1 MSDKIKPLK
10 EKNSTVSE
18 ESLNLKPEKELK
30 PYYVKI
36 TVEQQKQFETTKNA
50 IAEHKRY
57 TEATVDAAYGFVL
70 KNGSEKLTAS
80 PEAAK
85 QAANL
90 FKDASLLIS
99 ESNVLECL
107 NQHII
112 GLLENN
118 KLDLVKLDLVK
129 LVESLDD
136 KKLKILAGLISARM
150 PQDTATL
157 KDGE

>member
-1 MSDKIKPLK
+1 MTDKIKQLK
-10 EKNSTVSE
+10 AEKSTVSE
-18 ESLNLKPEKELK
+18 ESANLKPKKELK

-57 TEATVDAAYGFVL
+57 TEATAEAACGFVL
-70 KNGSEKLTAS
+70 KNGTEKLTAS

-90 FKDASLLIS
+90 FKDASLLIG
-99 ESNVLECL
+99 ERNVLECL

-118 KLDLVKLDLVK
+118 KLDLVKLVKNLEDEELKTLAALVN
-129 LVESLDD
+129 
-136 KKLKILAGLISARM
+136 ARLNKG
-150 PQDTATL
+150 TETL

>member
-1 MSDKIKPLK
+1 MSDQIKSLK
-10 EKNSTVSE
+10 EEQV
-18 ESLNLKPEKELK
+18 NLSPEKELK

-36 TVEQQKQFETTKNA
+36 TVEQQKKFETTKKA

-57 TEATVDAAYGFVL
+57 TEATADAACGFVF
-70 KNGSEKLTAS
+70 KNGLEKLTAS

-99 ESNVLECL
+99 EKNVLECL

-118 KLDLVKLDLVK
+118 KLDLVKL
-129 LVESLDD
+129 VESLDD
-136 KKLKILAGLISARM
+136 KELKILAGLISARI

>member
-1 MSDKIKPLK
+1 MTDKIKSLK
-10 EKNSTVSE
+10 EEKSTVSE
-18 ESLNLKPEKELK
+18 ESANLKPEKELK

-50 IAEHKRY
+50 IAEHNRY
-57 TEATVDAAYGFVL
+57 TEATAEAACGFVL
-70 KNGSEKLTAS
+70 KNGTEKLTAS
-80 PEAAK
+80 PEVAK

-99 ESNVLECL
+99 ERNVLECL
-107 NQHII
+107 KQQII

-118 KLDLVKLDLVK
+118 KLDLVKL
-129 LVESLDD
+129 VESLEDEE
-136 KKLKILAGLISARM
+136 LKTLAGLVNARL
-150 PQDTATL
+150 DKGTETL

>member
-1 MSDKIKPLK
+1 MTDKT
-10 EKNSTVSE
+10 EKSTV
-18 ESLNLKPEKELK
+18 LEKQAGEDLK

-36 TVEQQKQFETTKNA
+36 TVEQQKQFETTKKA

-118 KLDLVKLDLVK
+118 KLDLVKL
-129 LVESLDD
+129 VESLED
-136 KKLKILAGLISARM
+136 KELKILAGLISARM

>member
-10 EKNSTVSE
+10 TENSTVSE
-18 ESLNLKPEKELK
+18 ESVNLKPEKELK

-36 TVEQQKQFETTKNA
+36 SVEQQKSFETKKNA

-57 TEATVDAAYGFVL
+57 TEATIDAAYGFVL

-99 ESNVLECL
+99 ESKVLECL

-118 KLDLVKLDLVK
+118 KLDLVKL
-129 LVESLDD
+129 VESLDD
-136 KKLKILAGLISARM
+136 KELKTLAELVSVRLNKG
-150 PQDTATL
+150 TETL

>member
-1 MSDKIKPLK
+1 MSSKSSLK
-10 EKNSTVSE
+10 
-18 ESLNLKPEKELK
+18 
-30 PYYVKI
+30 
-36 TVEQQKQFETTKNA
+36 QQKNA

-118 KLDLVKLDLVK
+118 KLDLVKL
-129 LVESLDD
+129 VESLED
-136 KKLKILAGLISARM
+136 KELKILAGLISARI

>member
-57 TEATVDAAYGFVL
+57 TEATADAACGFVL
-70 KNGSEKLTAS
+70 KNGLKKLTAS

-99 ESNVLECL
+99 EKNVLECL

-118 KLDLVKLDLVK
+118 KLDLVKL
-129 LVESLDD
+129 VESLEDEE
-136 KKLKILAGLISARM
+136 LKTLAELVNARLNKG
-150 PQDTATL
+150 TETL
-157 KDGE
+157 KDGK

>member
-1 MSDKIKPLK
+1 MTDKIKQLK
-10 EKNSTVSE
+10 AEKSTVSE
-18 ESLNLKPEKELK
+18 ESANLKPKKELK

-50 IAEHKRY
+50 IAEHKQY
-57 TEATVDAAYGFVL
+57 TEATAEAACGFVL
-70 KNGSEKLTAS
+70 KNGTEKLTAS

-90 FKDASLLIS
+90 FKDVSLLIS
-99 ESNVLECL
+99 ERNVLECL

-118 KLDLVKLDLVK
+118 KLDLVKLVENLEDEELKTLAALVN
-129 LVESLDD
+129 
-136 KKLKILAGLISARM
+136 ARLNKG
-150 PQDTATL
+150 TETL

>member
-1 MSDKIKPLK
+1 MTDKIKQLK
-10 EKNSTVSE
+10 AEKSTVSE
-18 ESLNLKPEKELK
+18 ESANLKPKKELK

-57 TEATVDAAYGFVL
+57 TEATAEAACGFVL
-70 KNGSEKLTAS
+70 KNGTEKLTAS
-80 PEAAK
+80 PKAAK

-99 ESNVLECL
+99 ERNVLECL

-118 KLDLVKLDLVK
+118 KLDLVKLVENLEDEELKTLAELV
-129 LVESLDD
+129 
-136 KKLKILAGLISARM
+136 SARLNKGT
-150 PQDTATL
+150 DIL

>member
-1 MSDKIKPLK
+1 MTDKT
-10 EKNSTVSE
+10 EKSTV
-18 ESLNLKPEKELK
+18 LEKQAGEDLK

-36 TVEQQKQFETTKNA
+36 TVEQQKQFETTKKA

-118 KLDLVKLDLVK
+118 KLDLVKLIK
-129 LVESLDD
+129 N
-136 KKLKILAGLISARM
+136 
-150 PQDTATL
+150 
-157 KDGE
+157 

>member
-18 ESLNLKPEKELK
+18 ESVNLKPEKELK

-36 TVEQQKQFETTKNA
+36 TVEQQKQFEITKNA

-57 TEATVDAAYGFVL
+57 TEATADAACGFIL

-90 FKDASLLIS
+90 FKDVSLLIS
-99 ESNVLECL
+99 ERNVLECL

-118 KLDLVKLDLVK
+118 KLDLVKL
-129 LVESLDD
+129 VESLDEEER
-136 KKLKILAGLISARM
+136 KLLAKLVGARLT
-150 PQDTATL
+150 QDTETL

>member
-1 MSDKIKPLK
+1 MTDKT
-10 EKNSTVSE
+10 EKSTV
-18 ESLNLKPEKELK
+18 LEKQAGEDLK

-36 TVEQQKQFETTKNA
+36 TVEQQKQFETTKKA

-70 KNGSEKLTAS
+70 KNVSEKLTAS

-85 QAANL
+85 QVANL

-99 ESNVLECL
+99 EKNVLECL

-118 KLDLVKLDLVK
+118 KLDLVKL
-129 LVESLDD
+129 VESLEDEE
-136 KKLKILAGLISARM
+136 LKTLAELVSVRLNKG
-150 PQDTATL
+150 TETL

>member
-10 EKNSTVSE
+10 EKKSTVLE
-18 ESLNLKPEKELK
+18 ESVNLKPEKELK

-50 IAEHKRY
+50 IAEHKQY
-57 TEATVDAAYGFVL
+57 TEATVDAAYSFVL
-70 KNGSEKLTAS
+70 KNVSEKLTAS
-80 PEAAK
+80 SEAAK

-107 NQHII
+107 QHTI

-118 KLDLVKLDLVK
+118 KLDLVKL
-129 LVESLDD
+129 VESLDD
-136 KKLKILAGLISARM
+136 KELKILAGLISARL

>member
-1 MSDKIKPLK
+1 MSDKIKSLK
-10 EKNSTVSE
+10 EEQV
-18 ESLNLKPEKELK
+18 NLSPEKELK

-36 TVEQQKQFETTKNA
+36 TVEQQKKFETTKNA

-57 TEATVDAAYGFVL
+57 TEATAGAARGFCGFVL
-70 KNGSEKLTAS
+70 KNGLEKLTAS

-99 ESNVLECL
+99 EKNVLECL

-118 KLDLVKLDLVK
+118 KLDLVKL
-129 LVESLDD
+129 VESLEDEE
-136 KKLKILAGLISARM
+136 LKTLAELVSVRLNKG
-150 PQDTATL
+150 TETL

>member
-18 ESLNLKPEKELK
+18 ESLNLKSEKELK

-36 TVEQQKQFETTKNA
+36 TVEQQKQFEKTKNA

-107 NQHII
+107 NKHII

-118 KLDLVKLDLVK
+118 KLDLVKL
-129 LVESLDD
+129 VESLDD
-136 KKLKILAGLISARM
+136 KELKILAGLISARL

>member
-57 TEATVDAAYGFVL
+57 TEATIDAACRFVL
-70 KNGSEKLTAS
+70 KSGSEKLIAS
-80 PEAAK
+80 PEKAK
-85 QAANL
+85 QVANL

-99 ESNVLECL
+99 EKNVLECL
-107 NQHII
+107 NQNIV
-112 GLLENN
+112 GLIENN
-118 KLDLVKLDLVK
+118 KLDLVK
-129 LVESLDD
+129 LVESLEDEE
-136 KKLKILAGLISARM
+136 LKTLAELVSVRLNKGT
-150 PQDTATL
+150 DTL

>member
-1 MSDKIKPLK
+1 MTDKT
-10 EKNSTVSE
+10 EKSTV
-18 ESLNLKPEKELK
+18 LEKQAGEDLK

-36 TVEQQKQFETTKNA
+36 TVEQQKQFETTKKA

-57 TEATVDAAYGFVL
+57 TKATVDAAYGFVL

-99 ESNVLECL
+99 ANNVLECL

-118 KLDLVKLDLVK
+118 KLDLVKL
-129 LVESLDD
+129 VESLDD
-136 KKLKILAGLISARM
+136 KELKTLAELVSVRLNKGAE
-150 PQDTATL
+150 TL

>member
-1 MSDKIKPLK
+1 MSDKIKSLK
-10 EKNSTVSE
+10 EEQV
-18 ESLNLKPEKELK
+18 NLSPEKELK

-36 TVEQQKQFETTKNA
+36 TVEQQKKFETTKNA

-57 TEATVDAAYGFVL
+57 TEATADAACVFVL
-70 KNGSEKLTAS
+70 KNGLEKLTAS

-99 ESNVLECL
+99 EKNVLECL

-118 KLDLVKLDLVK
+118 KLDLVKL
-129 LVESLDD
+129 VESLEDEE
-136 KKLKILAGLISARM
+136 LKTLAELVSVRLNKG
-150 PQDTATL
+150 TETL

>member
-10 EKNSTVSE
+10 GENSTASKE
-18 ESLNLKPEKELK
+18 NGGLDTEKKLM
-30 PYYVKI
+30 PYYAKI

-57 TEATVDAAYGFVL
+57 TEATVDAACGFVL
-70 KNGSEKLTAS
+70 KNGSEKLMAN
-80 PEAAK
+80 PDLAK
-85 QAANL
+85 QVANL

-118 KLDLVKLDLVK
+118 KLDLIK
-129 LVESLDD
+129 LVESLED
-136 KKLKILAGLISARM
+136 KELKTLAGLISARL
-150 PQDTATL
+150 PRDTATL

>member
-10 EKNSTVSE
+10 TENSTVLE
-18 ESLNLKPEKELK
+18 ESVNLKPEKELK

-36 TVEQQKQFETTKNA
+36 SVEQQKSFETTKNA

-80 PEAAK
+80 PEAAN

-90 FKDASLLIS
+90 FKDASLLTS
-99 ESNVLECL
+99 ESNALKCL

-118 KLDLVKLDLVK
+118 KLDLVKL
-129 LVESLDD
+129 VESLDD
-136 KKLKILAGLISARM
+136 KELKTLAELVSVRLNK
-150 PQDTATL
+150 DTETL